1 MTLVHHCWTDHI
13 FAGKRIIIL
22 HYGSFIG
29 YVVTF
34 SFGQFLFWQI
44 PSPYTP
50 YMASFQSHKNNHSG
64 HIEKVRLI
72 SVIVVAM
79 VLRGG
84 IY

>member
-34 SFGQFLFWQI
+34 SCGQFLFLEI
-44 PSPYTP
+44 PSPY
-50 YMASFQSHKNNHSG
+50 MVSFQSHKNNHSG
-64 HIEKVRLI
+64 HIKKVRLR
-72 SVIVVAM
+72 SVIAVAM